1 MAACHCMS
9 ATSDWNSELISDLE
23 AITLS
28 LRHAALQR
36 QVKHRQDVVVQDQTA
51 ALLHEDRQLLQ
62 QGDAGLYSLGSTEQ
76 GSAMFIL
83 WEESMMMME
92 VIIFLVYRMKGCKK
106 VSYSSWED
114 SMTRKINDSRTAAII
129 LIWSNI
135 NIEERCEILDQP
147 PACWVPV
154 VKKARL
160 LVTKVSSKVIN

>member
-1 MAACHCMS
+1 MS
-9 ATSDWNSELISDLE
+9 ATSDWISELISDLE

-62 QGDAGLYSLGSTEQ
+62 QGDAGLDRLGSTEQ
-76 GSAMFIL
+76 RSAMLIL
-83 WEESMMMME
+83 GWDEERRGRW
-92 VIIFLVYRMKGCKK
+92 FLVYRMKGCKK

-135 NIEERCEILDQP
+135 NIEERCEIRDQP